1 MDMPP
6 TRFRVVERG
15 RRLEVIDTATGRAIG
30 GKPGLN
36 PAASSAGACRDDTPL
51 LLDQVVGGASVPR
64 SKSVPQPGALPRA
77 TRFDGTVSFTT
88 RTFYDERAPRTVALD
103 PARANLLRGAAF
115 AALVLLIITPA
126 LLLMLAWSSFP
137 LLVVVAAIVFNPK
150 VRERL
155 RAGVT
160 SLIDRYTDPA

>member
-15 RRLEVIDTATGRAIG
+15 RRLEVIDTATGRAVG

-36 PAASSAGACRDDTPL
+36 PAASSAGARRDDTPL
-51 LLDQVVGGASVPR
+51 LLDRVVEQSADLGAAFER
-64 SKSVPQPGALPRA
+64 NLGRLPRA
-77 TRFDGTVSFTT
+77 TGDGTATFTT
-88 RTFYDERAPRTVALD
+88 RAFYDDRAPRTVTLD
-103 PARANLLRGAAF
+103 PARAKILRGVAF

-137 LLVVVAAIVFNPK
+137 LLVVLAAVVFNPK

>member
-15 RRLEVIDTATGRAIG
+15 RRLEVIDTVTGRAVD

-36 PAASSAGACRDDTPL
+36 PAASSAGARRDDTPL
-51 LLDQVVGGASVPR
+51 LLDRVVEQSADLGAAFERNLGG
-64 SKSVPQPGALPRA
+64 LPRT

-88 RTFYDERAPRTVALD
+88 RAFYDDRAPRMVTLD
-103 PARANLLRGAAF
+103 PARAKILRGVAF

-137 LLVVVAAIVFNPK
+137 LLVVLAAVVFNPK

>member
-30 GKPGLN
+30 GKPGSN
-36 PAASSAGACRDDTPL
+36 PVASSAGARRDDTPL
-51 LLDQVVGGASVPR
+51 LLDRVIER
-64 SKSVPQPGALPRA
+64 STDPGAAFERNLSGLPR
-77 TRFDGTVSFTT
+77 TIRDGTARFTT
-88 RTFYDERAPRTVALD
+88 RAFYDDRAPRTVTLD
-103 PARANLLRGAAF
+103 PARAKILRGAAF
-115 AALVLLIITPA
+115 AALMLLIITPA

-137 LLVVVAAIVFNPK
+137 LLVVLAAVVFNPK

>member
-15 RRLEVIDTATGRAIG
+15 RRLEVIDTATERAIG
-30 GKPGLN
+30 GKPGSDR
-36 PAASSAGACRDDTPL
+36 AGSSMTTTRKDTPL
-51 LLDQVVGGASVPR
+51 MLDQVVSRASAPL
-64 SKSVPQPGALPRA
+64 STPAPQPGALPRA
-77 TRFDGTVSFTT
+77 ARFDGTVSFTT
-88 RTFYDERAPRTVALD
+88 RTFYDDHAPRTVTLD
-103 PARANLLRGAAF
+103 PARAKLVRGVAF

-137 LLVVVAAIVFNPK
+137 LLVVLAAVVFNPK

-155 RAGVT
+155 RVGVT
-160 SLIDRYTDPA
+160 ALIDRYTDPA

>member
-30 GKPGLN
+30 DKPRSDRAGSSV
-36 PAASSAGACRDDTPL
+36 ASARADTPL
-51 LLDQVVGGASVPR
+51 MLDQVVGRASVPR
-64 SKSVPQPGALPRA
+64 SKTAPQPGALPRA

-88 RTFYDERAPRTVALD
+88 RTFYDDHAPRTVTLN
-103 PARANLLRGAAF
+103 PARAKILRGVAF
-115 AALVLLIITPA
+115 VALVLLIITPA

-137 LLVVVAAIVFNPK
+137 LLVVLAAVVFNPK